1 MTRADFR
8 DITEAI
14 YAAIS
19 GPPGPRNYD
28 RIRKYYTADARLIR
42 TGIGADGKPF
52 AKSMTV
58 DEHEKDVSA
67 LLADMAFEEV
77 EIAHEA
83 EIFGNV
89 ARVRSVYRS
98 VYGSGP
104 KARHGRGI
112 NYMNLVFD
120 GRDWKVASVVW
131 DNEREGL
138 AIPPRV
144 LRPQPDSRP

>member
-1 MTRADFR
+1 MTRTRERTHFR
-8 DITEAI
+8 DIAEAI

-28 RIRKYYTADARLIR
+28 AIRHLYADGARLIR
-42 TGIGADGKPF
+42 TGIDEKGKPF
-52 AKSMTV
+52 AKSMSV
-58 DEHEKDVSA
+58 DEHERDVSKR
-67 LLADMAFEEV
+67 LADMAFEEV

-89 ARVRSVYRS
+89 ARVKSVYRS
-98 VYGSGP
+98 VYGSGAN
-104 KARHGRGI
+104 AREGRGI

-138 AIPPRV
+138 AIPI
-144 LRPQPDSRP
+144 S